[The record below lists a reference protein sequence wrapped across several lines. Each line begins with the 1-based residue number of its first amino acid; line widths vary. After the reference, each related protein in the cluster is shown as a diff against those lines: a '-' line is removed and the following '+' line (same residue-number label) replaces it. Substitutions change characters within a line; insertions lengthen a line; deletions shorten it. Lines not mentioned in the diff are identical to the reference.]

1 MININLENFNNTVV
15 LYRQVYELKQNANI
29 CKHKIDVINFGYNFS
44 VWSLY
49 LIVISMVHFNYST
62 VCI

>member
-29 CKHKIDVINFGYNFS
+29 CKQKIDVINFGYNFS